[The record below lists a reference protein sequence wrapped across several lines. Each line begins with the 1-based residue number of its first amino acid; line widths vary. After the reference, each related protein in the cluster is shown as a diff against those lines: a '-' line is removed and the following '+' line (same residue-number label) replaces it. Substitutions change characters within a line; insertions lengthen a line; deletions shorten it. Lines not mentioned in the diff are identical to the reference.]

1 MFLSLINS
9 VKYSIGIHVYL
20 RSVANNV
27 ERFIEKKKTLSF
39 EISLCFRY
47 FEMKVPIS
55 NVSLT
60 NVNLHNKR
68 KSMH

>member
-9 VKYSIGIHVYL
+9 IKYSIGIHVYL
-20 RSVANNV
+20 KLAANNV

-39 EISLCFRY
+39 EISLCFSY
-47 FEMKVPIS
+47 FQMKVPIS
-55 NVSLT
+55 NVFLT